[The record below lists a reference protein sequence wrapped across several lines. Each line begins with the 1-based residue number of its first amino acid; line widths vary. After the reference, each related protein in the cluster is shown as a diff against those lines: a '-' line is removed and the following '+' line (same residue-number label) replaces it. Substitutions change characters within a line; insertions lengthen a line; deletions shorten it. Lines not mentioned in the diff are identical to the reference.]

1 MLVVRD
7 ERLADV
13 VAELGRYRPGVL
25 RCDAEV
31 AGLRL
36 SGALSV
42 SDTDAALR
50 VLAARLPVKVLRRSA
65 YWVTVASR

>member
-1 MLVVRD
+1 MLVVRN

-13 VAELGRYRPGVL
+13 LAELDRYRPGVL

-31 AGLRL
+31 ADLRL

-50 VLAARLPVKVLRRSA
+50 VLAARLRVKVRRISA
-65 YWVTVASR
+65 YWVTVGPQ